1 MSIASEN
8 PAVPVVT
15 GADARRVAVDLY
27 RTTDLDVAAIAAQ
40 VGVSPLTVVRWLRR
54 EGISL
59 GPKADKH
66 PAASTRG
73 HDALR
78 SSEDIVELRGQLA
91 VLIAQVGRLEG
102 LVEALA
108 GRQHPQAA

>member
-1 MSIASEN
+1 VSITSEN

-15 GADARRVAVDLY
+15 GADARRVAIDLY
-27 RTTDLDVAAIAAQ
+27 RTTDLHVAAIAAQ
-40 VGVSPLTVVRWLRR
+40 VGVSWLTVVRWLRR
-54 EGISL
+54 EGMSL
-59 GPKADKH
+59 EPKADKH

-73 HDALR
+73 QDAIR
-78 SSEDIVELRGQLA
+78 SSENVVEPRSQLT
-91 VLIAQVGRLEG
+91 VLTAQVGRLEG